1 MAIQVDGFVIEGK
14 NKGCKVW
21 ANLSDSNKLL
31 SIYTGV
37 APDYS
42 FFLNE
47 KSVIDTQEMGSVSH
61 SADPTDVLKAGFWF
75 GGAGAIA
82 ATELGKSET
91 HTVAI
96 EYVSGERSLIN
107 LYTTKAYQAFKRLE
121 FIVNEEKR
129 KKQLETPNTP
139 DGITDIS
146 NNSIEPN
153 DQAVPDKVQV
163 AKRQIHINTENIQA
177 SLIRAFL
184 FLEDEEW
191 ETADEYFES
200 ILDVDPECGEAYLGK
215 LLVELRL
222 PVREEL
228 VNLADFPVNNKWY
241 KKALRFGSEELI
253 DELQGYQNKIIMAE
267 KESEQFIITNQS
279 EQLYRLAEEARK
291 KNTVHSL
298 YKASYLFE
306 SSNEF
311 KDAKEKSAECKD
323 KIRQILQMRKD
334 DQLALTNAEKFLS
347 GIDLFPL
354 EDETNSGEFDDK
366 RINEIKIYLSEAEK
380 EKNDLDQELKSLG
393 LFKKNQKQEIQNKI
407 SDLILQ
413 IETHTSEL
421 NLLERN
427 REIYFQRKKD
437 IQEKYLSIF
446 NSRDPKIIEQLE
458 KIYQYG
464 VDLLNK
470 SCPRAAHYIFS
481 KLQHY
486 KNSKMLLC
494 RSAEMILQL
503 YNIDDLGDNVAIT
516 KDFDNGGEDYDPVSV
531 AVSNVSGIR
540 IYGDGQFD
548 SGKYDSMTDIVFI
561 GDADFN
567 SQSNRINIYGVKE
580 NGNAVCVGELNN
592 KFDFSSITCAEKIGY
607 WDDND
612 YMEILHWNPW
622 MDYYFKENNI
632 KERQF
637 FRVEK
642 MFYNETEFY
651 GFSYLT
657 MVSFSTDDC
666 DYELGLRRD
675 GKIDLFKRTY
685 ESESKTAHYQPLAVR
700 KINKDFDFSDWD
712 NMKRIEVGYIDSQY
726 FLAGINQD
734 GSVVATGEIAFDRE
748 ELKNW
753 NHIKEV
759 YPREDGLIAISE
771 SGKLYFTNNAFG
783 KYHIVLTE
791 VADFDFSNL
800 KKIEIYYSS
809 FCENA
814 YIIGLT
820 KNYKLIG
827 AFSST
832 TESYKLRTQ
841 LNDCGDIIDYS
852 TENLAF
858 GMIAVKSDGSLCYVI
873 TPCGEEI
880 KGIEKI
886 KLF

>member
-1 MAIQVDGFVIEGK
+1 
-14 NKGCKVW
+14 
-21 ANLSDSNKLL
+21 
-31 SIYTGV
+31 
-37 APDYS
+37 
-42 FFLNE
+42 
-47 KSVIDTQEMGSVSH
+47 
-61 SADPTDVLKAGFWF
+61 
-75 GGAGAIA
+75 
-82 ATELGKSET
+82 
-91 HTVAI
+91 
-96 EYVSGERSLIN
+96 
-107 LYTTKAYQAFKRLE
+107 
-121 FIVNEEKR
+121 
-129 KKQLETPNTP
+129 
-139 DGITDIS
+139 
-146 NNSIEPN
+146 
-153 DQAVPDKVQV
+153 
-163 AKRQIHINTENIQA
+163 
-177 SLIRAFL
+177 
-184 FLEDEEW
+184 
-191 ETADEYFES
+191 
-200 ILDVDPECGEAYLGK
+200 
-215 LLVELRL
+215 
-222 PVREEL
+222 
-228 VNLADFPVNNKWY
+228 
-241 KKALRFGSEELI
+241 
-253 DELQGYQNKIIMAE
+253 MAE

-306 SSNEF
+306 SSNGF

-323 KIRQILQMRKD
+323 KICQILQMRKD

-366 RINEIKIYLSEAEK
+366 RINEIKIYLSKAEK

-393 LFKKNQKQEIQNKI
+393 LFKKKQKQEIQNKI

-427 REIYFQRKKD
+427 REIYFQQKKD
-437 IQEKYLSIF
+437 IQEKYLSIL
-446 NSRDPKIIEQLE
+446 NSRDPRIIEQLE

-516 KDFDNGGEDYDPVSV
+516 KDYDNGGEDYDPVSV

-580 NGNAVCVGELNN
+580 NGNAVCVGKLNN
-592 KFDFSSITCAEKIGY
+592 KFDFSSITCAERIGY
-607 WDDND
+607 WNDND

-666 DYELGLRRD
+666 DYELGLRSD

-685 ESESKTAHYQPLAVR
+685 ESKSKTAHYQPLTVR
-700 KINKDFDFSDWD
+700 KINEDFDFSDWD